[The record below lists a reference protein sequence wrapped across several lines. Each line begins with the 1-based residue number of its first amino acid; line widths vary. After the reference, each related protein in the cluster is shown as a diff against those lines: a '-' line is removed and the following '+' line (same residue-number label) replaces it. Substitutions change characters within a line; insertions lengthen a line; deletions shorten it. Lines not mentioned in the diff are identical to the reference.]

1 MGSPSRRTYL
11 LDRTDACKD
20 HNILS
25 DRERDSEYL
34 QIPMLTFQQR
44 LVLESVKCRED
55 MKFGAA
61 NTALRLRGQAWLIAD
76 CGSGGIRQRTTGSS
90 RKSTRLMIPTDTI
103 SISSG
108 GRLKGARHRAGS
120 QLRHVRRDLAGL
132 GQPDLIAMRQGY
144 AAWRA

>member
-76 CGSGGIRQRTTGSS
+76 CGSGGH
-90 RKSTRLMIPTDTI
+90 PI
-103 SISSG
+103 SQFVVVIFNPVG
-108 GRLKGARHRAGS
+108 GKVRA
-120 QLRHVRRDLAGL
+120 QVCL
-132 GQPDLIAMRQGY
+132 
-144 AAWRA
+144 

>member
-1 MGSPSRRTYL
+1 MLRQTSMGSPSRRTYL

-55 MKFGAA
+55 MKYGAA
-61 NTALRLRGQAWLIAD
+61 NTALRLTGRAWLIAEL
-76 CGSGGIRQRTTGSS
+76 CFRQHPAAYGRKLSEISTPHDPNGHNLSLRSRTT
-90 RKSTRLMIPTDTI
+90 
-103 SISSG
+103 
-108 GRLKGARHRAGS
+108 HRSPAPC
-120 QLRHVRRDLAGL
+120 R
-132 GQPDLIAMRQGY
+132 P
-144 AAWRA
+144 